1 MDITKEEALDYHKNP
16 VPGKLTTA
24 NSKPFKTQRD
34 LATAYTPGVAF
45 PCKEIER
52 DNDLAYDYTAKG
64 NLVAVIT
71 NSTAVLGL
79 GDIGAVAGKP
89 VMEGKG
95 VLFKEFAD
103 VDVFDIEV
111 DEKDPEKFCQAVE
124 AIAKTFGGINLEDI
138 KAPECFTI
146 EERLKKNTDIPVMHD
161 DQHGTAIVAGA
172 AMLNA
177 VELAGKELGEIRVV
191 INGAGAAAIACGKF
205 IQSLGVKNILMCDSK
220 GVITT
225 KRSDLNPQKEHFAV
239 DTPHTTLAEAIE
251 GADLFL
257 GVSKAGALSEAMV
270 ATMAENP
277 IIFAMANP
285 TPEIMPDVAKRVR
298 PDAIMATGRSDFP
311 NQINNVLG
319 FPFIFRGALDV
330 RSTAI
335 NEAMKIAAAKAL
347 ASLAKEPVP
356 EAIQKVYG
364 RELAFS
370 KEYILP
376 TPFDPRLI
384 TTVAP
389 AVAQAAVDTGVSR
402 LKSLDV
408 EDYVACL
415 AKRLETRLHCV
426 TRELPAS

>member
-1 MDITKEEALDYHKNP
+1 MNITKEEALNYHRLPK
-16 VPGKLTTA
+16 PGKIA
-24 NSKPFKTQRD
+24 IQNIKPFKTQRD
-34 LATAYTPGVAF
+34 LAMAYTPGVAY
-45 PCKEIER
+45 PCKEIEA
-52 DNDLAYDYTAKG
+52 DETKAYDYTSKG

-79 GDIGAVAGKP
+79 GDIGALAGKP

-111 DEKDPEKFCQAVE
+111 DEKDPEKFCQVVE

-138 KAPECFTI
+138 KAPECFYI
-146 EERLKKNTDIPVMHD
+146 EERLKKSVDIPVMHD

-172 AMLNA
+172 ALMNA
-177 VELAGKELGEIRVV
+177 AELAGKPLDTLKVV

-205 IQSLGVKNILMCDSK
+205 IQSLGVSHILMCDSK
-220 GVITT
+220 GAVTT
-225 KRSDLNPQKEHFAV
+225 ARTDLNPQKTHFAV
-239 DTPHTTLAEAIE
+239 ESDARTLADAIK

-257 GVSKAGALSEAMV
+257 GLSKAGALTPEMV
-270 ATMAENP
+270 ADMAPSP

-285 TPEIMPDVAKRVR
+285 FPEIMPDEVAQVR
-298 PDAIMATGRSDFP
+298 SDAIMATGRSDFP

-335 NEAMKIAAAKAL
+335 NEPMKIAAAKAL

-356 EAIQKVYG
+356 ESIRKMYG
-364 RELAFS
+364 RDLHFS
-370 KEYILP
+370 STYILP

-384 TTVAP
+384 TTIAP
-389 AVAQAAVDTGVSR
+389 AVAKAAVETGVAR
-402 LKSLDV
+402 VK
-408 EDYVACL
+408 
-415 AKRLETRLHCV
+415 
-426 TRELPAS
+426 P

>member
-1 MDITKEEALDYHKNP
+1 MEVSKEEVLDYHRHP
-16 VPGKLTTA
+16 TPGKIAMT
-24 NSKPFKTQRD
+24 NSKPFKSQRD
-34 LATAYTPGVAF
+34 LATAYTPGVAH

-52 DNDLAYDYTAKG
+52 DNDLAYDYTSKG

-79 GDIGAVAGKP
+79 GDIGALAGKP
-89 VMEGKG
+89 VMEGKS

-103 VDVFDIEV
+103 VDAFDIEV
-111 DEKDPEKFCQAVE
+111 DEKDPEKFCQVVE

-138 KAPECFTI
+138 KAPECFYI
-146 EERLKKNTDIPVMHD
+146 EDRLKKNTDIPVMHD

-177 VELAGKELGEIRVV
+177 AELAGKELETLRVV

-205 IQSLGVKNILMCDSK
+205 IKSLGVSDILMCDSK
-220 GVITT
+220 GVIRTQRT
-225 KRSDLNPQKEHFAV
+225 DLNPQKAEFAV
-239 DTPHTTLAEAIE
+239 DTPHTTLAEAIG

-270 ATMAENP
+270 ATMAKNP

-285 TPEIMPDVAKRVR
+285 VPEIMPDIVARIR

-347 ASLAKEPVP
+347 AALAKEPVP
-356 EAIQKVYG
+356 EEIRKVYG
-364 RELAFS
+364 RELRFS
-370 KEYILP
+370 KEYIIP
-376 TPFDPRLI
+376 TPFDPRLM

-389 AVAQAAVDTGVSR
+389 AVAQAAVATGVSR

-408 EDYVACL
+408 DNYVACL
-415 AKRLETRLHCV
+415 SKRLETKLQCV

>member
-1 MDITKEEALDYHKNP
+1 
-16 VPGKLTTA
+16 
-24 NSKPFKTQRD
+24 
-34 LATAYTPGVAF
+34 
-45 PCKEIER
+45 
-52 DNDLAYDYTAKG
+52 
-64 NLVAVIT
+64 
-71 NSTAVLGL
+71 
-79 GDIGAVAGKP
+79 
-89 VMEGKG
+89 
-95 VLFKEFAD
+95 
-103 VDVFDIEV
+103 
-111 DEKDPEKFCQAVE
+111 
-124 AIAKTFGGINLEDI
+124 
-138 KAPECFTI
+138 
-146 EERLKKNTDIPVMHD
+146 MHD

-177 VELAGKELGEIRVV
+177 AELAGKELETLRVV

-205 IQSLGVKNILMCDSK
+205 IKSLGVSDILMCDSK
-220 GVITT
+220 GVIRTQRT
-225 KRSDLNPQKEHFAV
+225 DLNPQKAEFAV
-239 DTPHTTLAEAIE
+239 DTPHTTLAEAIG

-270 ATMAENP
+270 ATMAKNP

-285 TPEIMPDVAKRVR
+285 VPEIMPDIVARIR

-347 ASLAKEPVP
+347 AALAKEPVP
-356 EAIQKVYG
+356 EEIRKVYG
-364 RELAFS
+364 RELRFS
-370 KEYILP
+370 KEYIIP
-376 TPFDPRLI
+376 TPFDPRLM

-389 AVAQAAVDTGVSR
+389 AVAQAAVATGVSR

-408 EDYVACL
+408 DNYVACL
-415 AKRLETRLHCV
+415 SKRLETKLQCV

>member
-1 MDITKEEALDYHKNP
+1 MNITKEEALEYHKHP
-16 VPGKLTTA
+16 TPGKIAMA

-34 LATAYTPGVAF
+34 LATAYTPGVAH
-45 PCKEIER
+45 PCKAIEQ

-79 GDIGAVAGKP
+79 GDIGALAGKP
-89 VMEGKG
+89 VMEGKS

-103 VDVFDIEV
+103 VDAFDIEV
-111 DEKDPEKFCQAVE
+111 DEKDPEKFCQVVE

-138 KAPECFTI
+138 KAPECFAI
-146 EERLKKNTDIPVMHD
+146 EERLKQNTDIPVMHD

-177 VELAGKELGEIRVV
+177 VELAGKDIKTLRVV

-205 IQSLGVKNILMCDSK
+205 IKSLGVQNILMCDSK
-220 GVITT
+220 GVIRTA
-225 KRSDLNPQKEHFAV
+225 RSDLNPQKALFAV
-239 DTPHTTLAEAIE
+239 DTPHTTLAEAVN

-257 GVSKAGALSEAMV
+257 GVSKAGALSEEMV

-285 TPEIMPDVAKRVR
+285 VPEIMPDIVAEVR
-298 PDAIMATGRSDFP
+298 NDAIMATGRSDFP

-347 ASLAKEPVP
+347 AALAREPVP
-356 EAIQKVYG
+356 KDIQAVYG
-364 RELAFS
+364 RELSFS

-402 LKSLDV
+402 LKSLDL
-408 EDYVACL
+408 DNYVACL
-415 AKRLETRLHCV
+415 SKRLETRLQCV

>member
-1 MDITKEEALDYHKNP
+1 MNITKEEALAYHKEP
-16 VPGKLTTA
+16 IPGKLSVA
-24 NSKPFKTQRD
+24 NSKPFKSQRD

-52 DNDLAYDYTAKG
+52 DNDLAYDYTSKG

-111 DEKDPEKFCQAVE
+111 DEKDPDKFCEVVE

-138 KAPECFTI
+138 KAPECFQI

-161 DQHGTAIVAGA
+161 DQHGTAIVVGA
-172 AMLNA
+172 ALLNA
-177 VELAGKELGEIRVV
+177 VELAGKAIGEIRVV

-205 IQSLGVKNILMCDSK
+205 IKSLGVRHILMCDSK

-225 KRSDLNPQKEHFAV
+225 GRNDLNPQKELFAA
-239 DTPHTTLAEAIE
+239 DTPHETLAEALS

-270 ATMAENP
+270 ASMAKTP

-285 TPEIMPDVAKRVR
+285 VPEIMPDVVAKVR
-298 PDAIMATGRSDFP
+298 GDAIMATGRSDFP

-335 NEAMKIAAAKAL
+335 NEEMKIAAAKAL
-347 ASLAKEPVP
+347 AALAREPVP
-356 EAIQKVYG
+356 EEIRKVYG
-364 RELAFS
+364 RPLSFS
-370 KEYILP
+370 KEYIIP

-384 TTVAP
+384 TTVTP

-402 LKSLDV
+402 LKSLDI
-408 EDYVACL
+408 ENYVACL
-415 AKRLETRLHCV
+415 SKRLETKLHCV